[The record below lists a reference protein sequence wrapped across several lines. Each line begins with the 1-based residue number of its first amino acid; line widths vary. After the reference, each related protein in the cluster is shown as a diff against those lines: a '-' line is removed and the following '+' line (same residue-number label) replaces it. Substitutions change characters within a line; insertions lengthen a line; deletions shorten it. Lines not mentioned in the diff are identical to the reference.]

1 MQDYLYL
8 EQHHKVVI
16 RMIRF
21 RNRKKPQ
28 KNPNLTTRRT
38 PGTPEK
44 LTGCLESD
52 LMIVRS
58 CLGDSDDIEI
68 RHLHIFNEFQGV
80 IIYYTTLVDTL
91 SIYRDIHKPLMYKP
105 RHLEDKSIHLDN
117 LMDTLMNETL
127 YISETARVSDGADIL
142 DAITEGSTVL
152 LIDGIP
158 GGLVLDTRQIEKR
171 GIEQPQTEHS
181 IRGPKDGFIEVLDSN
196 ISLLRAR
203 IKVGDFRI
211 KIVRIGKR
219 TKTRVALCYI
229 ESIANPKLLKEA
241 EKRLSKIDIDGILDS
256 GYIEQFIEDHPYSPF
271 PQVQNTE
278 RPDKAT
284 ASILEGRVIIMV
296 DGSPFSLIIPAVFNQ
311 FYQVTDDY
319 SERFIMGSLV
329 RFIRLLAIVFS
340 LIFPALYVSIISFNP
355 EMIPTDFAVAVA
367 GGRAGVPFPAVV
379 EVLLIEVSMEVLRE
393 ATLRLPQQIGGA
405 LSIVGV
411 LVVGEAAVGAGFAS
425 PITVVVIALTTIGS
439 FATPAY
445 NAAISIRM
453 LRFPLLIAGGM
464 FGLYGLMIGLII
476 IMNHLLFLDSFG
488 VPYMN
493 PVTPVSK
500 QGLKDSLIRG
510 PLWSFKKRPSH
521 LHTLDDDRLGYEGVP
536 KAEPVLQSNKQGE

>member
-1 MQDYLYL
+1 MF
-8 EQHHKVVI
+8 
-16 RMIRF
+16 RF
-21 RNRKKPQ
+21 RKRGKQQ
-28 KNPNLTTRRT
+28 KTTHQPVHKT
-38 PGTPEK
+38 QDIPEK
-44 LTGCLESD
+44 LTGHLESD
-52 LMIVRS
+52 LNLVRS
-58 CLGDSDDIEI
+58 LIGDSDDIMI
-68 RHLHIFNEFQGV
+68 RYLNIFNEFQGV
-80 IIYYTTLVDTL
+80 VIYYTTMVDTV
-91 SIYRDIHKPLMYKP
+91 SIYRDIHKPLMYIP
-105 RHLEDKSIHLDN
+105 RHLEDKLIHLGN
-117 LMDTLMNETL
+117 LMETLMNETL
-127 YISETARVSDGADIL
+127 YISEAVKASDGIDIL
-142 DAITEGSTVL
+142 HAITEGSSVL
-152 LIDGIP
+152 LIDGISD
-158 GGLVLDTRQIEKR
+158 GLVLDTRQIEKR

-196 ISLLRAR
+196 ISLLRTR
-203 IKVGDFRI
+203 IKAGDFRV
-211 KIVRIGKR
+211 KILRIGKR

-229 ESIANPKLLKEA
+229 ESITNPKLLKEA
-241 EKRLSKIDIDGILDS
+241 EKRLSKIAIDGILDS

-284 ASILEGRVIIMV
+284 SSILEGRVVIMV
-296 DGSPFSLIIPAVFNQ
+296 DGSPFTLIIPAVFNQ

-319 SERFIMGSLV
+319 TERFIMGSLV

-340 LIFPALYVSIISFNP
+340 LIFPALYVSIISYNP

-379 EVLLIEVSMEVLRE
+379 EVLIIEISMEVLRE

-425 PITVVVIALTTIGS
+425 PITVVIIALTTIGS

-453 LRFPLLIAGGM
+453 LRFPLLIAGGL
-464 FGLYGLMIGLII
+464 FGLYGVMLGLII
-476 IMNHLLFLDSFG
+476 ITNHLLFLDSFG

-493 PVTPVSK
+493 PVTPLNK
-500 QGLKDSLIRG
+500 QGLKDSWVRG
-510 PLWSFKKRPSH
+510 PLWWFKKRPSH
-521 LHTLDDDRLGYEGVP
+521 LQTLDDDRLGYKGVP
-536 KAEPVLQSNKQGE
+536 ATEPVLKSNKQGE